1 MTFGSKS
8 LRPTLALIAAGAMA
22 LVLAACDG
30 GASAVRAKSAEA
42 GAPLAA
48 ATPDGPP
55 AASDQAGDPRDAV
68 VRQIAGKPIW
78 AANRTRTAEENAQR
92 SFERN
97 GAAFGADSLDAYI
110 QATRDFVDSPPRG
123 AQTLKRSNGDTL
135 IYDPKGNV
143 FAVVARNGAPR
154 AMFKPDDGPAYWDE
168 QKAREARRQ
177 TASGAGS
184 SSRRGTDS
192 AG

>member
-1 MTFGSKS
+1 MTFSHTS
-8 LRPTLALIAAGAMA
+8 CRAAPMMIAALALG
-22 LVLAACDG
+22 LAACDG
-30 GASAVRAKSAEA
+30 GGSAVPAKRAEA
-42 GAPLAA
+42 GAALAA
-48 ATPDGPP
+48 TTSDIERP
-55 AASDQAGDPRDAV
+55 AADRSQDPRDAA

-97 GAAFGADSLDAYI
+97 GAAFGTDSLDAYI

-143 FAVVARNGAPR
+143 FAVVDRNGAPR
-154 AMFKPDDGPAYWDE
+154 AMFKPDDGAADWDE
-168 QKAREARRQ
+168 QKARESRRQ
-177 TASGAGS
+177 TASGSG
-184 SSRRGTDS
+184 SRRAADQ